1 MSQWIPRSFSLRARS
16 VESTQVPLKTRFL
29 GMNIAGTADADI
41 LLAAADGKFELTGAL
56 TIPRA
61 EIVIDPSIMQAGA
74 EGDGRVPNVDTKIDL
89 AVRIGKG
96 VMVYFPSKE
105 FPVISGQADPASRL
119 SVSYDDKQQ
128 SYALKGNAVLRGG
141 NLFYIQRNFFL
152 KTGRMV
158 FNENQYSFD
167 PRVTL
172 EAELRTRRGQETVKI
187 VLKAENASLFNFQP
201 TLESTPSLSQTE
213 IAALLGSDLLAS
225 DDGSDVDIRRTLIAS
240 TDILPQL
247 NFINVFER
255 NTRRLLGLDLFYLRT
270 ELVQRWLLDVARLDA
285 DVEGGVTLADYLDNT
300 SVFAGKY
307 LRDDVFL
314 RGSLRLQQDQ
324 PLVNR
329 SSLRLD
335 SEIGFELTTPFFLFD
350 WSLSFLHPED
360 LFISDNSFRFTWKL
374 TY

>member
-1 MSQWIPRSFSLRARS
+1 
-16 VESTQVPLKTRFL
+16 
-29 GMNIAGTADADI
+29 
-41 LLAAADGKFELTGAL
+41 
-56 TIPRA
+56 
-61 EIVIDPSIMQAGA
+61 
-74 EGDGRVPNVDTKIDL
+74 
-89 AVRIGKG
+89 
-96 VMVYFPSKE
+96 
-105 FPVISGQADPASRL
+105 
-119 SVSYDDKQQ
+119 
-128 SYALKGNAVLRGG
+128 
-141 NLFYIQRNFFL
+141 
-152 KTGRMV
+152 
-158 FNENQYSFD
+158 
-167 PRVTL
+167 
-172 EAELRTRRGQETVKI
+172 
-187 VLKAENASLFNFQP
+187 
-201 TLESTPSLSQTE
+201 
-213 IAALLGSDLLAS
+213 GSDLLAS